1 MQKEVK
7 PYLIDLKAIGSADL
21 GYLTVAENGKNL
33 PFNIKRVFWSYDT
46 PELFIRGYHAHY
58 KLEQILVAMSGKLV
72 VTNEDI
78 NGQTTEHTLE
88 SPDVGLY
95 IPPMYWHLMQ
105 FSNNA
110 VMMSLASMGYD
121 ESDYIREYEVF
132 QSFRAQKK

>member
-21 GYLTVAENGKNL
+21 GFLTVAENGKNL

-78 NGQTTEHTLE
+78 NGQTTEHILD
-88 SPDVGLY
+88 SPDIGLY

-105 FSNNA
+105 FSNKA

-132 QSFRAQKK
+132 KKLKKY